1 MKKFL
6 SPIVKAIAIIIG
18 IIIIAFIIFWITH
31 PSEVKQSYE
40 RGIEDAENGVYH
52 PNISESK
59 ATTPISE
66 LDKTVKEYLE
76 DNVLDTRYEDNT
88 YYVMISIEGVNKTYP
103 IYSHGATHSFD
114 NLSETIHDNFGIDCV
129 IFVVDYA
136 TNNNILY
143 ASSNGTDIT
152 DLMD

>member
-6 SPIVKAIAIIIG
+6 SPIAKAITIIVS

-40 RGIEDAENGVYH
+40 RGIEDAENGVYN

-103 IYSHGATHSFD
+103 IYSHGVTQSFD
-114 NLSETIHDNFGIDCV
+114 NLSEMIHDIFGIDCV

>member
-6 SPIVKAIAIIIG
+6 SPIAKAIAIIVG
-18 IIIIAFIIFWITH
+18 IIVIAFIIFWITH

-66 LDKTVKEYLE
+66 LDKMVKKYLG
-76 DNVLDTRYEDNT
+76 DNVLETKYEDNT
-88 YYVMISIEGVNKTYP
+88 YYVMISIKGVNRTYP
-103 IYSHGATHSFD
+103 LYSQGATQSFD
-114 NLSETIHDNFGIDCV
+114 NLSETIHDTFEIDCV

-136 TNNNILY
+136 TNNNLLY

-152 DLMD
+152 EILD